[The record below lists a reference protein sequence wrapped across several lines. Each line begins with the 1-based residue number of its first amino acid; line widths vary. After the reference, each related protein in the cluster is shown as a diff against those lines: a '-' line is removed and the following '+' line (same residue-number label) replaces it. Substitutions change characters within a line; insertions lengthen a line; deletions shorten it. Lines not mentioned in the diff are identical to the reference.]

1 MKTLGILTQSKA
13 NHVVVTVDDDYVVAV
28 DVAIDVDVDVLL

>member
-13 NHVVVTVDDDYVVAV
+13 NYVVVTVDDDYVVAV